1 MRRFLMVAPDRAL
14 QPPEA
19 LVCPS

>member
-1 MRRFLMVAPDRAL
+1 MVAPDRAL